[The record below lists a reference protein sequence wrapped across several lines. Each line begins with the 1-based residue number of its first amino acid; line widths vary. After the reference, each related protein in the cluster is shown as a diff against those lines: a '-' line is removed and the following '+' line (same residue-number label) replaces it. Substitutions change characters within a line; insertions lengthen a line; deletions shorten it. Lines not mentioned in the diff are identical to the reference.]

1 MKDKGVYHEDSQLK
15 RGYEGKKEITKED
28 LAHELGVDSSEI
40 KTRDMGYLYTILK
53 AGVVAIVSIGRWRGK
68 MKTTPELLGMD
79 LSDKE
84 IAEYVDQYISL
95 GQNYLFPKE
104 VLKKFDGIEQATRS
118 VQEKYGYDIPVP
130 AGKFIPVDL
139 LKEWR
144 KEIEALKEK
153 YFDILQG
160 EVLDKYDENVE
171 KVVEDYQTRG
181 ALAAYRQFTGN
192 HWASIGEV
200 PQEFIG
206 RFIEK
211 IRTGIPSKEL
221 IEKSFFFDA
230 IFVDFTL
237 PSVIEED
244 LIKTERLSLER
255 DSLVQLREMRRRK
268 DEELVAAYGE
278 EAEKKLREVVEG
290 FTLQMLSKIYDV
302 ALDTLDAVEKN
313 KRFISRSAVQIRN
326 LIETV
331 NKLNFFQDK
340 TVDEFLA
347 EIEKVV
353 AVAEGNGKESK
364 RKLDLD
370 QTKMILERI
379 GTKIQSIL
387 IEAGRP
393 TMRKK
398 REAPKGEVVPLETPT
413 KRTKRISLGQQ
424 SPKMETVSRRGIRK
438 LVSEE
443 REKEEER

>member
-1 MKDKGVYHEDSQLK
+1 MKDKGIYHEDRQLK
-15 RGYEGKKEITKED
+15 RRHEGKKEITKED

-79 LSDKE
+79 LSDRE

-130 AGKFIPVDL
+130 AGKFIPANL

-144 KEIEALKEK
+144 KEIEALREK
-153 YFDILQG
+153 YFDILQS

-181 ALAAYRQFTGN
+181 ALAAHRQLTGN

-200 PQEFIG
+200 PQEFTG

-221 IEKSFFFDA
+221 IEKSFSFDTT
-230 IFVDFTL
+230 FVDFTL

-244 LIKTERLSLER
+244 LVRAEHLSLER

-268 DEELVAAYGE
+268 NEELVTAYGE
-278 EAEKKLREVVEG
+278 EAEKKLHEVVEG

-302 ALDTLDAVEKN
+302 ALDTLDSVQRN
-313 KRFISRSAVQIRN
+313 KKFISRSAVQIQN

-331 NKLNFFQDK
+331 SKLNFFQDK
-340 TVDEFLA
+340 TVDEFLV
-347 EIEKVV
+347 EMEKVI
-353 AVAEGNGKESK
+353 AIAEDKGKKGE
-364 RKLDLD
+364 REMNLT
-370 QTKMILERI
+370 QTQMVLQKI
-379 GTKIQSIL
+379 GSKIQSIL

-393 TMRKK
+393 VVRKK
-398 REAPKGEVVPLETPT
+398 REALGKGIVFPETPT
-413 KRTKRISLGQQ
+413 KRAKRRASTEQRLPEMG
-424 SPKMETVSRRGIRK
+424 EVGRK
-438 LVSEE
+438 GR
-443 REKEEER
+443 REKR